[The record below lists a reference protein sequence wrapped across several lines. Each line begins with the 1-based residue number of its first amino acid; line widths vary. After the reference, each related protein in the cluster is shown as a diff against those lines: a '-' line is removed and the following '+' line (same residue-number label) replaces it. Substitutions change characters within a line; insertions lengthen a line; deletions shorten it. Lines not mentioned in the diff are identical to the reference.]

1 MKDIEN
7 VNSNKN
13 MKNNIHENVI
23 AFLINKRK
31 ELGISQN
38 KIALELGLS
47 DQAVSNWE
55 RGLSFPDIS
64 FLGDIAKVLETNVL
78 SLIEGKNVNLNLK
91 PNLYFDIERFSKYLY
106 KLRKSKLLKQ
116 IHRER
121 CPPRKNWDLARYS
134 QIICLLWTMRRAE
147 AGMMQE

>member
-64 FLGDIAKVLETNVL
+64 
-78 SLIEGKNVNLNLK
+78 
-91 PNLYFDIERFSKYLY
+91 
-106 KLRKSKLLKQ
+106 
-116 IHRER
+116 
-121 CPPRKNWDLARYS
+121 LA
-134 QIICLLWTMRRAE
+134 
-147 AGMMQE
+147 